1 MPVNF
6 RLSFSMK
13 FRPAWKIEDERNIME
28 FQERRRVKR
37 EPKYCLD
44 NSVVGDSWRMF
55 RIMSEFV
62 DGFDAMSAV
71 DVPAVTIYGSARTP
85 KDHKYYKLTE
95 QIAGGLAGLGYAV
108 ITGGGPGIMEAAN
121 KGAVEA
127 GGISIG
133 LNISLPHEQAPNPY
147 SNFPLHF
154 KYFFVRKVMFMKYSM
169 AFICMPGGFG
179 SLDELFESMT
189 LIQTQ
194 RIKPFPIILVGSD
207 FWTGLVDWIKD
218 KMLAEGNIN
227 KEDILLFKVLD
238 DAEEVVNF
246 IKKTVIV

>member
-1 MPVNF
+1 
-6 RLSFSMK
+6 
-13 FRPAWKIEDERNIME
+13 ME

-37 EPKYCLD
+37 EPKHVLD
-44 NSVVGDSWRMF
+44 NTVVGDSWRMF

-71 DVPAVTIYGSARTP
+71 GLPAVTIYGSARTST
-85 KDHKYYKLTE
+85 DHPYYKLTE
-95 QIAGGLAGLGYAV
+95 NIAGELARAGYAV

-154 KYFFVRKVMFMKYSM
+154 KYFFVRKVMFMKYSQG
-169 AFICMPGGFG
+169 FICMPGGFG
-179 SLDELFESMT
+179 SLDELFESLT

-194 RIKPFPIILVGSD
+194 RIKPFPIILVGSE
-207 FWTGLVDWIKD
+207 FWAGLVDWIRD
-218 KMLAEGNIN
+218 KLLVEGNIN

-238 DAEEVVNF
+238 DADEVIEF
-246 IKKTVIV
+246 IKKTVEV